1 MRADVYFRD
10 LAQRCWYWSQY
21 TVDLT
26 AAREFRKL
34 AQELETK
41 AKEVARC
48 SAFDV
53 PDRRPK
59 QDKRPKPDV

>member
-1 MRADVYFRD
+1 MRVDVYFRD
-10 LAQRCWYWSQY
+10 LAQRCRYWSRY

-26 AAREFRKL
+26 AAREFRRL

-48 SAFDV
+48 SVSDV
-53 PDRRPK
+53 PD
-59 QDKRPKPDV
+59 KRP